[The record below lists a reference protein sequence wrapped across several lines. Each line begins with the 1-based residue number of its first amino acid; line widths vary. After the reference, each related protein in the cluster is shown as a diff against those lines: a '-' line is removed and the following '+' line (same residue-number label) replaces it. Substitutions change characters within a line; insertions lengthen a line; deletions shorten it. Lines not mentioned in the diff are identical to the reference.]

1 MISLF
6 IYIILTNKTKITW
19 RNNMTRVAYPG
30 IADAQPPPTLK
41 DGPHELIITKA
52 YRKESK
58 TFPGTDNTEIVIVD
72 QNEPDANAIFFYLVD
87 PISLET
93 FIERKPDKS
102 EEDYTKS
109 ENFKALN
116 VKQFCK
122 AFDIE
127 FDEAGYELDDFLGKR
142 ATLMT
147 TSEKDEK
154 TGRVNVSIQLPP
166 VV

>member
-1 MISLF
+1 
-6 IYIILTNKTKITW
+6 
-19 RNNMTRVAYPG
+19 MTRVAYPK
-30 IADAQPPPTLK
+30 IADAMPPESLK
-41 DGPHELIITKA
+41 DGPHELVITKA

-58 TFPGTDNTEIVIVD
+58 NFSGVENCEIVIVD
-72 QNEPDANAIFFYLVD
+72 KAEPEANAIFFYLVD

-93 FIERKPDKS
+93 YFDRKPDKS
-102 EEDYTKS
+102 EEDWKKA

-116 VKQFCK
+116 TKQFLK

-127 FDEAGYELDDFLGKR
+127 FDDDGFDLDDFLGKT

-147 TSEKDEK
+147 TSTKDPS
-154 TGRVNVSIQLPP
+154 TLRVNVSMQLPE